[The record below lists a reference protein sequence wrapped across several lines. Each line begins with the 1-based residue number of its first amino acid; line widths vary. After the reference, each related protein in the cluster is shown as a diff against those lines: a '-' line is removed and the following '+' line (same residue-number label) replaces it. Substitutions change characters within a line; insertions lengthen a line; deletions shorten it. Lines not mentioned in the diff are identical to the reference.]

1 MWVAGRKSVVAIDD
15 IISAG
20 PKNRPPSGSR
30 RSASKALAFWGMALF
45 AGAVAAVMLKWY
57 LDKRQAATP
66 AVSPVV
72 VAAIDLPLAT
82 TLKAEHLTLVDWPQN
97 VRPPGTFTEPKEL
110 IGRVLISKTLQSE
123 PILAPRL
130 AAREAGS
137 GLAALI
143 PDNMRAAAVR
153 VDDVVGV
160 AGFIHPEDR
169 VDVIVTMRPERGEI
183 ASKVILQNVKV
194 LAVGRQIE
202 VEEKSRGKA
211 LPVTVATLLVTPEQ
225 SEMLALATAQGKLLL
240 TLRSWTDEAA
250 IQTAG
255 VDPSA
260 LLNMKAVVAAAPVKT
275 EERAVRRPARR
286 EDKVAHVPAATPPK
300 KETVEILRGDRFEE
314 RKFEAK
320 EKP

>member
-1 MWVAGRKSVVAIDD
+1 MAIDD
-15 IISAG
+15 IISVG
-20 PKNRPPSGSR
+20 QKNRPAGSR
-30 RSASKALAFWGMALF
+30 RSASKALVFWGMALL
-45 AGAVAAVMLKWY
+45 AGATAAFLLKIY
-57 LDKRQAATP
+57 LDKRQAAVPTLTP
-66 AVSPVV
+66 VI
-72 VAAIDLPLAT
+72 VAATDLPLAT
-82 TLKAEHLTLVDWPQN
+82 TLKEEHLTVADWPRDG
-97 VRPPGTFTEPKEL
+97 RPAGTFTEAKDL
-110 IGRVLISKTLQSE
+110 IGRVLISKTLKGE
-123 PILAPRL
+123 AILAPRL

-169 VDVIVTMRPERGEI
+169 VDVIVTMRPERGGETS
-183 ASKVILQNVKV
+183 SKVILQNVKV

-211 LPVTVATLLVTPEQ
+211 LPVTVATLLVSPEQ

-250 IQTAG
+250 VPTEGIG
-255 VDPSA
+255 PND
-260 LLNMKAVVAAAPVKT
+260 LLNLRAPVAAAPAAAPADN
-275 EERAVRRPARR
+275 RRRPVRR
-286 EDKVAHVPAATPPK
+286 EVAHVPAAAPERK
-300 KETVEILRGDRFEE
+300 HETVEILRGDRFEE